1 MLVELILDFVPWPG
15 RGGVGKRIT
24 DKIDAGSMLP
34 QAPGAIK
41 QALNERG
48 WLGEEVVAAGV
59 LRQGKEPSVLSM
71 ITGTALIELLR
82 PRRSKS
88 LPRQFVL
95 AVTADRVVAF
105 RAIAGADGEDG
116 NGPFRLWIRPGER
129 GSWPREVV
137 QVLDVPQRGKSWAG
151 TLVLDGLERVPV
163 YRPNPD
169 VDPSTDELLE
179 LLGSWAT

>member
-1 MLVELILDFVPWPG
+1 MLVELILDFMPWPG
-15 RGGVGKRIT
+15 RDRAGKRLS
-24 DKIDAGSMLP
+24 DKIDAGSVLP

-41 QALNERG
+41 EALNERG
-48 WLGEEVVAAGV
+48 WVGEEVVAAGV
-59 LRQGKEPSVLSM
+59 LRQGKEPSLLSM
-71 ITGTALIELLR
+71 ITGTALIEVLR

-105 RAIAGADGEDG
+105 RAFSGADGEDG
-116 NGPFRLWIRPGER
+116 SGPFRLWIRPVER
-129 GSWPREVV
+129 GPWARELV
-137 QVLDVPQRGKSWAG
+137 QVMDVPRHGKSWAG

-169 VDPSTDELLE
+169 VDPNTDELLA
-179 LLGSWAT
+179 LLGSMAA